1 MRQPAMSSALETG
14 QPELRHQVDRAFGRA
29 LVDQACATALLADP
43 TLMLGAAS
51 LAPQPYGYLQHVQAS
66 SLRELSR
73 QAEALFWPM
82 FDDRT
87 HRARPAAEK
96 HTAPARVLVL
106 VDQPLLA
113 DVIRLTLNH
122 GVCVTRVP
130 RDSADAVTAIDAWQ
144 PDLAI
149 VDLDLADAQVMDRLT
164 GTTTGAWRTPI
175 MALTRRGDL
184 KTTLAAFARGVDDSL
199 TVPFA
204 PDELV
209 ARSLALLRRSY
220 PERGTLAPVL
230 RVGDLE
236 IDILERVV
244 RAGDAALPLT
254 RTEQSLLYFLMAN
267 AGRAVT
273 RAEILEHVWGNDG
286 TDSTVVDRHVRALR
300 AKLHDDRRRP
310 RFIAT
315 VHGMGYRFVATVQDV
330 EIVSLAS

>member
-1 MRQPAMSSALETG
+1 MSSALETG

-29 LVDQACATALLADP
+29 LVDQAYATELLADP
-43 TLMLGAAS
+43 TLLLGAAN
-51 LAPQPYGYLQHVQAS
+51 LAPPPYAQLQHVQAS
-66 SLRELSR
+66 SLRALSR
-73 QAEALFWPM
+73 QAEALFWPA
-82 FDDRT
+82 FDYQT
-87 HRARPAAEK
+87 HWARPAAEE

-106 VDQPLLA
+106 VDRPLLA
-113 DVIRLTLNH
+113 EVIRLTLNH

-130 RDSADAVTAIDAWQ
+130 QDSADALTIIDAWQ
-144 PDLAI
+144 PHLAI

-164 GTTTGAWRTPI
+164 GTTTGASRTPI
-175 MALTRRGDL
+175 IALTRRGDL

-209 ARSLALLRRSY
+209 ARSLALLRRSH

-230 RVGDLE
+230 RLGDLD
-236 IDILERVV
+236 IDILERAV

-286 TDSTVVDRHVRALR
+286 TDSTMVDRYVRALR
-300 AKLHDDRRRP
+300 AKLHDDRCRP

-315 VHGMGYRFVATVQDV
+315 VPGTGYRFVTPDQDV
-330 EIVSLAS
+330 QIVSLAS